1 MQEIMDKSI
10 RIKHLMPLH
19 CPFTL
24 WFNCDI
30 LPESFMRRSVAVLV
44 VISGLKSEA
53 AVGPGP
59 GGLDL
64 SPDRSRELLLLLGRS
79 LHRAKGDIT
88 DTSLSWGSSLMW
100 TWFEGSLGEASK
112 RPSGWLTVGDVE
124 ASVFMTWSP
133 ATPPSPMSKP
143 SPSSVSVPG
152 SSLTLRSGRGKCW
165 WQRMCSLRLKWRED
179 VKGQSSHWKVSPRSW
194 CWWTW
199 DEQQKKLDKSVKKM
213 SRKHSKK
220 ESSCSLTI
228 NVKWQWE
235 YKVWYFFNY
244 LTFFMYY
251 IRFIFLFF
259 FK

>member
-1 MQEIMDKSI
+1 
-10 RIKHLMPLH
+10 
-19 CPFTL
+19 
-24 WFNCDI
+24 
-30 LPESFMRRSVAVLV
+30 MRRSVAVLV

-88 DTSLSWGSSLMW
+88 DTSLSWGSSLIW

-124 ASVFMTWSP
+124 ASVFMTWS
-133 ATPPSPMSKP
+133 PPSPMSKP

-199 DEQQKKLDKSVKKM
+199 DEQQEKLEESVEMM
-213 SRKHSKK
+213 SRKHSKH
-220 ESSCSLTI
+220 ESSSSLSI
-228 NVKWQWE
+228 DLSDSENIH
-235 YKVWYFFNY
+235 
-244 LTFFMYY
+244 LIY
-251 IRFIFLFF
+251 IFQLF
-259 FK
+259 K